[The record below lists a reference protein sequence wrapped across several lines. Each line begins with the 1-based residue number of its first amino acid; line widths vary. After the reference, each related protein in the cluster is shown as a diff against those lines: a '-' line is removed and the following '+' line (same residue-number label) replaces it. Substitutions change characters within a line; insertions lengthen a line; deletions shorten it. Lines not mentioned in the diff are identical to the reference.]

1 MVRIAALALEF
12 GFIVGAFLIVGI
24 KLGTWLDGQLAARP
38 LFLAVGVLMGLTAS
52 FSVFYR
58 IYRWHEG

>member
-38 LFLAVGVLMGLTAS
+38 LFLAVGVLMGLAAS